1 MTKMRLLALLAVVA
15 LVLFPAIAF
24 AEDVPVQPCRF
35 YGTVQEDGA
44 DVDAGT
50 IITAMIGGA
59 EVATTTT
66 PAAGYGASSYAI
78 TIAQTGNTTIEGK
91 TVTFKIGA
99 SSAVQTGTW
108 EMGGNTKLN
117 LTVGEPPI
125 IPGGGAIT
133 SVQVTSLPAGSTPT
147 VDYNKTTGV
156 LKLGIP
162 QGEKGAIGATG
173 AAGAMGE
180 PGKDASNVFG
190 IIAIVIAAIA
200 LLVAAMV
207 MLRKKPA

>member
-15 LVLFPAIAF
+15 LVLFPTIAL
-24 AEDVPVQPCRF
+24 AEAAPVQPCRF
-35 YGTVQEDGA
+35 YGTVQENGA
-44 DVDAGT
+44 NVDDGT
-50 IITAMIGGA
+50 IISAMIGGA

-78 TIAQTGNTTIEGK
+78 TIAQTGNTTFEGK

-99 SSAVQTGTW
+99 KSAEQTGTW
-108 EMGGNTKLN
+108 TLGGNTKLN
-117 LTVGEPPI
+117 LTVGEPPV

-162 QGEKGAIGATG
+162 QGEKGAAGTTG
-173 AAGAMGE
+173 AAGAKGE
-180 PGKDASNVFG
+180 PGKDASNVMG

>member
-1 MTKMRLLALLAVVA
+1 M
-15 LVLFPAIAF
+15 AF
-24 AEDVPVQPCRF
+24 AEAAPELPCKF

-44 DVDAGT
+44 NVDDGT
-50 IITAMIGGA
+50 IISAIIDGA

-78 TIAQTGNTTIEGK
+78 IITQPEGKSFEGK

-99 SSAVQTGTW
+99 GSAEQTGIW
-108 EMGGNTKLN
+108 EKGGNVKLD
-117 LTVGEPPI
+117 LSVGEAPV

-162 QGEKGAIGATG
+162 QGEKGATGATG
-173 AAGAMGE
+173 ATGAQSE
-180 PGKDASNVFG
+180 PGKNASNVFG
-190 IIAIVIAAIA
+190 IVAIVIAAIA
-200 LLVAAMV
+200 LVVAAVV